1 LKTAD
6 AAYECNEWYEES
18 LFFQH
23 CIAIIITRS
32 QIPVRLTCGKLYI
45 LSLENYANV
54 SMNLQ
59 PELEREFTILGH
71 RFDTQNIWPNY

>member
-6 AAYECNEWYEES
+6 AAYKCNEWYEES
-18 LFFQH
+18 LFFQR

-59 PELEREFTILGH
+59 AEQEREFIILGH
-71 RFDTQNIWPNY
+71 DFDTEKIWPNY

>member
-6 AAYECNEWYEES
+6 AAYKCNGWYEES
-18 LFFQH
+18 LFFQS

-59 PELEREFTILGH
+59 PDQERKFIILGH
-71 RFDTQNIWPNY
+71 HFDTEKIWPNY

>member
-6 AAYECNEWYEES
+6 AAYKCNEWYEES
-18 LFFQH
+18 LFFQC

-32 QIPVRLTCGKLYI
+32 QIPVRLTCGKLYV
-45 LSLENYANV
+45 LSLANYANV

-59 PELEREFTILGH
+59 PEQEREFIILGH
-71 RFDTQNIWPNY
+71 HFDTEKIWPNY

>member
-6 AAYECNEWYEES
+6 AAYKCSEWYEES
-18 LFFQH
+18 LFFQC
-23 CIAIIITRS
+23 CIAIIITQS

-59 PELEREFTILGH
+59 AEQEREFIILGH
-71 RFDTQNIWPNY
+71 DFDTEKSGQIN